1 VLEEVYS
8 PLLRHPANSV
18 GWGEVNTRNINESI
32 MKLTSDVSIVLGQTK
47 GTTTLPLPPMQDE
60 DEDGETPGQQS
71 KDSIHV
77 LEGAVITWSKQIKV
91 RRVWENGES

>member
-1 VLEEVYS
+1 M
-8 PLLRHPANSV
+8 
-18 GWGEVNTRNINESI
+18 NTRNINESI
-32 MKLTSDVSIVLGQTK
+32 MKLTSDVSIILGQTK

-60 DEDGETPGQQS
+60 DEDSETPEQQS

-91 RRVWENGES
+91 RECGRTESRK